1 MGELPQ
7 IPTSE
12 VGLGLASALLLF
24 LATYLLASTRSGTPD
39 AELPLSGRLAVE
51 PVFSTAAP
59 NSMSRGLSFIGSLF
73 LHLMVVAV
81 VPSIQILSYDIP
93 PITVPRY
100 EIITLDYRMPL
111 PPIVAAAD
119 VELDPITTA

>member
-1 MGELPQ
+1 
-7 IPTSE
+7 
-12 VGLGLASALLLF
+12 
-24 LATYLLASTRSGTPD
+24 
-39 AELPLSGRLAVE
+39 
-51 PVFSTAAP
+51 
-59 NSMSRGLSFIGSLF
+59 
-73 LHLMVVAV
+73 
-81 VPSIQILSYDIP
+81 LSYDIP